1 MSIERPEYAT
11 PATKHLRER
20 IDRAGIGW
28 KSGVFPNVETC
39 LSTLEMRT
47 GRAASVTA
55 LELDNGMFSLVY
67 CVDGMSEDDVMFA
80 LIEGVKF
87 DDVIGWESYGKD

>member
-1 MSIERPEYAT
+1 MSQTEPVM

-20 IDRAGIGW
+20 IDRNGIGW
-28 KSGVFPNVETC
+28 QSGTWPDIETC

-55 LELDNGMFSLVY
+55 LELGNGMFSLVY
-67 CVDGMSEDDVMFA
+67 CVDGMSEDDVMLA

-87 DDVIGWESYGKD
+87 DDMIGWESYGKD